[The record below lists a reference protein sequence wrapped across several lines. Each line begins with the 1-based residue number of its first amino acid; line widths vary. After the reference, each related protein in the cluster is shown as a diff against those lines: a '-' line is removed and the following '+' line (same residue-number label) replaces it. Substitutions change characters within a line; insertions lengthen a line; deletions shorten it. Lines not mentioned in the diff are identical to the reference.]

1 MMIKPNLFQQLIFIA
16 SVYLD
21 PSIHQSGHPSVR
33 PMNMMNIFRLIFVE
47 PSTLVEKA
55 RLSDPT
61 FRRRRR
67 RRPQIFTLWLKFFKF

>member
-1 MMIKPNLFQQLIFIA
+1 MYSQYIYHLT
-16 SVYLD
+16 
-21 PSIHQSGHPSVR
+21 
-33 PMNMMNIFRLIFVE
+33 IFVE

-67 RRPQIFTLWLKFFKF
+67 PQIFTLWLKFLKF

>member
-1 MMIKPNLFQQLIFIA
+1 
-16 SVYLD
+16 
-21 PSIHQSGHPSVR
+21 
-33 PMNMMNIFRLIFVE
+33 MNVVPTHVDIRELERHIFVE

-67 RRPQIFTLWLKFFKF
+67 RPQIFTLWLKFLKF

>member
-1 MMIKPNLFQQLIFIA
+1 MPAVCVFLI
-16 SVYLD
+16 
-21 PSIHQSGHPSVR
+21 
-33 PMNMMNIFRLIFVE
+33 MIFVE

-67 RRPQIFTLWLKFFKF
+67 RRRRRPQIFTLWLKFLKF